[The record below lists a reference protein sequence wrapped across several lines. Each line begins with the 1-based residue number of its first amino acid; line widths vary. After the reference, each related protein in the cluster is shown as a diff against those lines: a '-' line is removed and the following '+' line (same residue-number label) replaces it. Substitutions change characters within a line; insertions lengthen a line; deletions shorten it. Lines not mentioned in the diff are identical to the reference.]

1 MPHASCGTLCPSP
14 GDSGEPVDHETA
26 VNNPGRIVAVQR
38 GLSAPLLA
46 GGRSVASAI
55 RKARVNGPVD
65 VRPLGLDGDE
75 QADPSVHGGLA
86 KAVYAYAYEHYPF
99 WRTVRAQARAAAW
112 DAELPT
118 GAMGENLT
126 TQGVLEDDCWIGDR
140 WVFASGLEL
149 AVSQPRLPCFKF
161 NAAMG
166 FAQASSLM
174 LQSGYCG
181 CYLAVVCP
189 GPVAEGDVF
198 RVEPG
203 PRQLSLRELFH
214 ARRAPA
220 AE

>member
-1 MPHASCGTLCPSP
+1 
-14 GDSGEPVDHETA
+14 

-55 RKARVNGPVD
+55 RKTRVIGRVD
-65 VRPLGLDGDE
+65 VRALGLDGDE

-86 KAVYAYAYEHYPF
+86 KAVYAYPHEHYPF
-99 WRTVRAQARAAAW
+99 WRTVRAQARVATW

-126 TQGVLEDDCWIGDR
+126 TLGVLEGDCWVGDR
-140 WVFASGLEL
+140 WVFESGLEL
-149 AVSQPRLPCFKF
+149 AVSEPRLPCFKF
-161 NAAMG
+161 SAAMG

-174 LQSGYCG
+174 LQSAYCG

-189 GPVAEGDVF
+189 GAVAEGDVF

-203 PRQLSLRELFH
+203 LRELSLRELFH
-214 ARRAPA
+214 ARRARA
-220 AE
+220 AD